1 MDGDMCE
8 TVLAYISPMADG
20 EMRETG
26 SEMG

>member
-8 TVLAYISPMADG
+8 TVLAYISPMDDG